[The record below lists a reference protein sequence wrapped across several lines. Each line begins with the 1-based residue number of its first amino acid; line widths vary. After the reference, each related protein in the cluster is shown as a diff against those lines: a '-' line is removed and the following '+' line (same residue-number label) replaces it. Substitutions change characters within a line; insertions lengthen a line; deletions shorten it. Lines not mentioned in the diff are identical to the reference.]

1 MDSFSRKEI
10 VIGRLKFITMS
21 LIGILLFL
29 VPIPV
34 EQDGQKQTTL
44 PVAFLAGVLKD
55 VLGGVNAIFN
65 CDDNYFIGY
74 HNSDL
79 FNYFKR

>member
-34 EQDGQKQTTL
+34 EQDGQKQNN
-44 PVAFLAGVLKD
+44 VARG
-55 VLGGVNAIFN
+55 IF
-65 CDDNYFIGY
+65 
-74 HNSDL
+74 S
-79 FNYFKR
+79 RRA

>member
-44 PVAFLAGVLKD
+44 PVAFFSRRA
-55 VLGGVNAIFN
+55 
-65 CDDNYFIGY
+65 
-74 HNSDL
+74 
-79 FNYFKR
+79 

>member
-1 MDSFSRKEI
+1 MLKTNTEKWIDFMDSFSRKEI

-34 EQDGQKQTTL
+34 EQDGQKQTTF
-44 PVAFLAGVLKD
+44 ASG
-55 VLGGVNAIFN
+55 IF
-65 CDDNYFIGY
+65 
-74 HNSDL
+74 S
-79 FNYFKR
+79 RRS

>member
-34 EQDGQKQTTL
+34 EQDGQKQNNVTR
-44 PVAFLAGVLKD
+44 G
-55 VLGGVNAIFN
+55 IF
-65 CDDNYFIGY
+65 
-74 HNSDL
+74 S
-79 FNYFKR
+79 RRA

>member
-21 LIGILLFL
+21 FGILLFL

-44 PVAFLAGVLKD
+44 PVAF
-55 VLGGVNAIFN
+55 
-65 CDDNYFIGY
+65 
-74 HNSDL
+74 
-79 FNYFKR
+79 